1 MFFGIT
7 FTVLFYFS
15 AMISE
20 IAMCAPP
27 NDATQLEYLAAIS
40 SERCMS
46 RDNIFNVPLGTVNVI
61 SDLYIL
67 VLPLQAVWSLQL
79 PTKKKFGVSAV
90 LMTGVG
96 DVS

>member
-20 IAMCAPP
+20 LAMCTPP
-27 NDATQLEYLAAIS
+27 KDATQLEYLAAIS
-40 SERCMS
+40 SERCTSHNKM
-46 RDNIFNVPLGTVNVI
+46 FNVPLGTVNVV

-67 VLPLQAVWSLQL
+67 LLPLQAVWSLQL

-96 DVS
+96 YVS